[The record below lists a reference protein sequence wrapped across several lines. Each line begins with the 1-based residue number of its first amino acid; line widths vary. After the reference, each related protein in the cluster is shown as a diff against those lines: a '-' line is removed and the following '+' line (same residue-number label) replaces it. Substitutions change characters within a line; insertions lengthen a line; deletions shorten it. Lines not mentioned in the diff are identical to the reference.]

1 MSEQKTCPTC
11 GCVIGLNAQE
21 KEGVFYCC
29 APCAAG
35 QPCECGCCPDKEQ
48 PSRSA

>member
-1 MSEQKTCPTC
+1 MVEQTCPTC
-11 GCVIGLNAQE
+11 GCVIGLGAHE

-35 QPCECGCCPDKEQ
+35 EPCECGCCDAQGEQ
-48 PSRSA
+48 TEDQ